1 MTETNTAVE
10 PGYLSEAELRRG
22 IELMFYAY
30 RDFTADPDAI
40 LREYQFGRAHHR
52 AVHFIGRNPG
62 IAVAE
67 LLTILRITK
76 QSLARVLGE
85 LVRKDF
91 VAQEKGTTDRRRRH
105 LHLTAKGSE
114 LEHRLSQAQQARV
127 ARAFREAGPEAVAGW
142 RRVQLGMIDPN
153 ARDGILRALNKD

>member
-1 MTETNTAVE
+1 MTQPDPAVE
-10 PGYLSEAELRRG
+10 PDHLSEAALRRG

-40 LREYQFGRAHHR
+40 LKEYQFGRAHHR

-67 LLTILRITK
+67 LLGILRITK

-85 LVRKDF
+85 LIRTGF
-91 VAQEKGTTDRRRRH
+91 VAQEKGTADRRRRH
-105 LHLTAKGSE
+105 LHLTAKGTE
-114 LEHRLSQAQQARV
+114 LEHRLSRAQQARV

-142 RRVQLGMIDPN
+142 RRVQLALIDPK
-153 ARDGILRALNKD
+153 AREAILRALDKD